1 MADDPS
7 VCDITDA
14 VCYGGQFV
22 FSFYS
27 HSINTVF
34 TECPLI
40 IRVDICSGVQL
51 DKEAEKSEAEVRY
64 LLLTPLLQKVA
75 HSSTPLSLPKE
86 WGADL
91 ESVFYYSSVYFE
103 VVTEARRNTPGAKP
117 KVDHALT
124 GYTADNSDILYEV
137 PVEAKSIFEGMAH
150 THLSPL
156 PQTGRGSA
164 RDVGHREGR

>member
-1 MADDPS
+1 M
-7 VCDITDA
+7 T
-14 VCYGGQFV
+14 
-22 FSFYS
+22 
-27 HSINTVF
+27 
-34 TECPLI
+34 
-40 IRVDICSGVQL
+40 
-51 DKEAEKSEAEVRY
+51 
-64 LLLTPLLQKVA
+64 
-75 HSSTPLSLPKE
+75 STPLSLPKE

-103 VVTEARRNTPGAKP
+103 VVTEARHNTPGAKP
-117 KVDHALT
+117 TTVDYALT

-137 PVEAKSIFEGMAH
+137 PVETKSIFEGMAH